1 MTGNQLPNAILGIR
15 ELFFSSRLKLLN
27 RNQAEVWELSTVVKT
42 SSRHKEKY
50 SGKLCVSD
58 DLLRC
63 SLVPKWSPFIFHCLF
78 LSHVA
83 SVLMPDSIPC
93 CTTLWRFDS
102 DLLKS
107 KAEFLHVH
115 RNITPAGLVLRGH
128 AGNTFLL
135 VSWLTSAVLSWV
147 PLSFKSCLWWPLKQA
162 NFCY

>member
-1 MTGNQLPNAILGIR
+1 MLSWALGSSSFPADWNSWIGIR
-15 ELFFSSRLKLLN
+15 QRYESSALWWRPAADTRRSTQANFVFLMICWGVHWFLN
-27 RNQAEVWELSTVVKT
+27 
-42 SSRHKEKY
+42 
-50 SGKLCVSD
+50 
-58 DLLRC
+58 DL
-63 SLVPKWSPFIFHCLF
+63 PFMFHCLF

-115 RNITPAGLVLRGH
+115 RNITTAGLVLRGH

-135 VSWLTSAVLSWV
+135 VSWLTSAVVSWV
-147 PLSFKSCLWWPLKQA
+147 PLSFKSCLWWATKASKFLLLTKILQ
-162 NFCY
+162 